1 MMERADEIKWA
12 SRRSDRIWRIFW
24 LLITII
30 VFSGAIL
37 LSTNESKIN
46 EKNQTEENG
55 HNPLEYQIN
64 KPKLNVKQA

>member
-1 MMERADEIKWA
+1 MERADEIKLV
-12 SRRSDRIWRIFW
+12 SGRSDRIWRIFW
-24 LLITII
+24 LMVTII

-37 LSTNESKIN
+37 LSINENKIN